1 MSASNKLKVR
11 RSQCIIKSWWF
22 LLNCHNARG
31 GHASVTVYPAFH
43 HEALSRGR
51 RGWGV
56 ASRSTVHMTWQTSW
70 IIHGRRVTKV
80 VWETR
85 VGLAS
90 PSYHSYLFPQIPRR
104 RKKEMERSQ
113 QCKHVTCHMYCVTAA
128 WRTDKTWPMTWAC
141 SRGQKIKTASFW
153 INVLIVRGATQKIL
167 TCDSH
172 QAKYFIVRGFTLI
185 LSTIKGGQIHFHRSN
200 ASGLWHS
207 EYF

>member
-22 LLNCHNARG
+22 LAIDIT
-31 GHASVTVYPAFH
+31 HAVVMSPSLCTRHFIMRLRDP
-43 HEALSRGR
+43 ALSRGR
-51 RGWGV
+51 RGRGV

-153 INVLIVRGATQKIL
+153 INVLIGRGATQKIL

-172 QAKYFIVRGFTLI
+172 QAKYFIVRGFT
-185 LSTIKGGQIHFHRSN
+185 
-200 ASGLWHS
+200 
-207 EYF
+207 